1 VIGRRRQGE
10 PPNPSKLAKREA
22 KVVDTVQR
30 SLRTARVREHAI
42 GGGTLLTE
50 PVLVFHGKHR
60 QDLRVFDRDSKELGV
75 ARWFS
80 EKVASRRRQGEPPN
94 PSKLAKREAKVDG
107 YRIYGADDEV
117 PLVVIQWSSGRLSDS
132 RSYTVLDSERVIAA
146 LSPQRIRFTSGLAIM
161 VGGERIGYLSPSG
174 LRWGHV
180 NDNEGR
186 EVARIKDIGWAR
198 CYVADIEPSLAGPLR
213 AVAVAASIICV
224 QELARQG
231 SSFAGGG

>member
-1 VIGRRRQGE
+1 MIGRRRQGE
-10 PPNPSKLAKREA
+10 PQNPSKLAKREA

-30 SLRTARVREHAI
+30 SLRTARVREHLI

-50 PVLVFHGKHR
+50 PILVFHGKHR

-75 ARWFS
+75 ARWSS
-80 EKVASRRRQGEPPN
+80 EKA
-94 PSKLAKREAKVDG
+94 AKVDG
-107 YRIYGADDEV
+107 YGIYGADDEV
-117 PLVVIQWSSGRLSDS
+117 PTVVIRWEAPGRFSGSGN
-132 RSYTVLDSERVIAA
+132 YTVLDSERVIAA
-146 LSPQRIRFTSGLAIM
+146 LFPQRIRFTSGLGIM

-213 AVAVAASIICV
+213 AVAVVASIICV